1 MENVRFDISVII
13 PALNEEK
20 NIQDAI
26 YNTLQGLEDYEIN
39 GEIIVVNDGS
49 TDKTGELVKEI
60 MKKDKG
66 LAIKTSKVF
75 MDRNVY
81 PKFISKK

>member
-1 MENVRFDISVII
+1 MQNVRFDISVII

-26 YNTLQGLEDYEIN
+26 YNALQSLEDREIN

-49 TDKTGELVKEI
+49 TDKTGELVEEI
-60 MKKDKG
+60 MKK
-66 LAIKTSKVF
+66 
-75 MDRNVY
+75 
-81 PKFISKK
+81 ISELECLHMRSVGE